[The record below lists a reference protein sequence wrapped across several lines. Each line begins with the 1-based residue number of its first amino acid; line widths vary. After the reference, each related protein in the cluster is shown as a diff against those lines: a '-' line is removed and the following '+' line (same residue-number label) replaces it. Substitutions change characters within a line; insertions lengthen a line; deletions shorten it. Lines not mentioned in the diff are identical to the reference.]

1 MFGMDPGD
9 IDSIGLALDIAGV
22 VLLFVFEL
30 PSGVK
35 HPDTPGTLLLEGSP
49 SPKEH

>member
-1 MFGMDPGD
+1 MFGMDSGD
-9 IDSIGLALDIAGV
+9 IDSSGLALDIAGV

-30 PSGVK
+30 SSGVK

-49 SPKEH
+49 SPKEQ